1 MLLNP
6 KTTSHSHSN
15 SNSKSAK
22 AKVQKQKQKQ
32 RYPKPRESIQPH
44 RVCQSCTFSHSGA
57 APMTLQSLSDRL
69 ASGQITSRQLVEE
82 CLAAI
87 DDPQGEGARTYLAVH
102 REAARTQ
109 ADRIDARRRAG
120 EELPPLAGI
129 PVSIKDLFDEAGEVT
144 LGGSKVRIGTP
155 PAQRDSA
162 VVERLRA
169 AGLVI
174 VGRTNLTE
182 FAYSGLGINPH
193 YGTPRNAWDRGAARI
208 PGGSSSGAAIS
219 VTDAMAQA
227 AIGTD
232 TGGSVRIPAALNGL
246 CGFKPTARRVPLTGT
261 LPLSI
266 SADSAGPIARTVA
279 DCALLDA
286 VLAGE
291 PVGLPD
297 ALSLRGL
304 RLAVPTTVV
313 QDELAPAVARA
324 FAAACARLSAAG
336 ATLAETPF
344 PLFARAAEVNPRGAI
359 SGAEA
364 WWFHRHMIAAH
375 ADQYDP
381 RVLARIRPG
390 EAIGA
395 ADYIEMLQQR
405 RRFIADVEAAC
416 AGFDGLLMPVTPDTA
431 PTIAEVSARDEDYF
445 RWNSR
450 MLRNPSLVNLYDGCA
465 LALPC
470 HPPGAAPV
478 GLMIA
483 GTAGADRR
491 ILAIGLAAERVLREP
506 GAEAAGM
513 EKSRL

>member
-1 MLLNP
+1 
-6 KTTSHSHSN
+6 
-15 SNSKSAK
+15 
-22 AKVQKQKQKQ
+22 
-32 RYPKPRESIQPH
+32 
-44 RVCQSCTFSHSGA
+44 
-57 APMTLQSLSDRL
+57 MTLQSLSDRL
-69 ASGQITSRQLVEE
+69 ARGQITSRQLVEK

-109 ADRIDARRRAG
+109 ADRIDARRQAG
-120 EELPPLAGI
+120 EELPLLAGI

-144 LGGSKVRIGTP
+144 LGGSKVRIGAP

-219 VTDAMAQA
+219 VTDGMAEA

-279 DCALLDA
+279 DCAQLDA

-291 PVGLPD
+291 TVAVPD
-297 ALSLRGL
+297 APPLRGL

-313 QDELAPAVARA
+313 QDDLEPAVAAA
-324 FAAACARLSAAG
+324 FAMALTRLSAAG
-336 ATLAETPF
+336 ATLVETAF
-344 PLFARAAEVNPRGAI
+344 PEFARVAEVNPRGAI

-364 WWFHRHMIAAH
+364 WWFHRHTIAAH
-375 ADQYDP
+375 ADAYDP

-390 EAIGA
+390 ESISA
-395 ADYIEMLQQR
+395 ADYIEMLQR
-405 RRFIADVEAAC
+405 RRGFIAAVEAAS
-416 AGFDGLLMPVTPDTA
+416 AGFDALLMPVTPDTA
-431 PTIAEVSARDEDYF
+431 PTIAEVSANDEAYF

-450 MLRNPSLVNLYDGCA
+450 MLRNPSLVNLFDGCA

-470 HPPGAAPV
+470 HAPGSAPV

-491 ILAIGLAAERVLREP
+491 VLSIGLAVEALLRGP
-506 GAEAAGM
+506 GALAAAV
-513 EKSRL
+513 EKSLP